1 MGGHYE
7 VVHHSAFIN
16 QLIADGKIRVKKS
29 LAGMLTYHDP
39 CYLGRY
45 NEIYDAPRN
54 VLNTLSSQGLNELPR
69 HGTESFCCGAG
80 GGRMWMEETIGS
92 RINVERSKEIV
103 AENAETVAVG
113 CPFCLTMIEDG
124 MKELNKDEDI
134 KTRDIA
140 ELVAEHLV

>member
-7 VVHHSAFIN
+7 VIHHTDFIN
-16 QLIADGKIRVKKS
+16 QLIADGKIRMNKS
-29 LAGMLTYHDP
+29 LDGALTYHDP

-54 VLNTLSSQGLNELPR
+54 VLNNLSNQGLCELPR

-80 GGRMWMEETIGS
+80 SERMWMEETIGS

-103 AENAETVAVG
+103 EQNAETVAVG
-113 CPFCLTMIEDG
+113 CPFCLTMLEDG
-124 MKELNKDEDI
+124 MKELDKDEQI

-140 ELVAEHLV
+140 ELVAEHLA